1 LAHNLNMRVCKLG
14 DGNFYYLLIEE
25 DNADKKIACV
35 CGDKT
40 TEYYAKEYECNGGI
54 TRLSYGNGS
63 SVPYK
68 NADGSLF
75 KGWQEIK

>member
-1 LAHNLNMRVCKLG
+1 MAHNLNMRVCKLG
-14 DGNFYYLLIEE
+14 EGNLYLLLIEE

-40 TEYYAKEYECNGGI
+40 VEYFAKEYECEGGI
-54 TRLSYGNGS
+54 IRLSYGSGS

-68 NADGSLF
+68 NANGSLF
-75 KGWQEIK
+75 KGWKEVK